1 VPPACTVLIAPA
13 DLLPAIRERAGESD
27 GEVLTFSDKE
37 PLRALSVIMKRRPKV
52 VTIERLYAATSR
64 GAALINRIKADPK
77 LANSEIRIIAHNSDY
92 MRISPRKPAAVTEP
106 LDQRGTRRAQ
116 RFKVSAGSI
125 VRVDGNAGTPVD
137 LSSVGA
143 QIVTTGILKP
153 GQRVRIGLE
162 DALGVLEFNATVC
175 WASFEIPPD
184 SRPRYRAGFDFL
196 DADGPAIEAY
206 CNRNKP

>member
-1 VPPACTVLIAPA
+1 VLIAPA
-13 DLLPAIRERAGESD
+13 DLLPAMVERVGESD

-52 VTIERLYAATSR
+52 ITIERLYAATSR

-77 LANSEIRIIAHNSDY
+77 LATLEIRIVAHNGDY
-92 MRISPRKPAAVTEP
+92 MRVSPRKPVAVSQP
-106 LDQRGTRRAQ
+106 LDQRGTRRAK
-116 RFKVSAGSI
+116 RFKVNATSI
-125 VRVDGNAGTPVD
+125 VRVDGNSGSPVD

-162 DALGVLEFNATVC
+162 DAMEVLEFNATVC

-184 SRPRYRAGFDFL
+184 SRPRYRAGFEFL
-196 DADGPAIEAY
+196 DADGPAVEAY
-206 CNRNKP
+206 CNRNKA